1 MNDTDDLDPTAF
13 RAFLKSRE
21 GAPGETLEQT
31 RERLDRR
38 ALAIALPE
46 GCSVAPTEAGGV
58 SAEGLTPGSARD
70 DRLLIFFHGGG
81 YHVGSPA
88 FVRHYVARLAEAAC
102 IPALVPQY
110 RLAPEHPFPAAV
122 EDAVAVYRWA
132 IDRLPAD
139 RIVVAGNSAGGGL
152 AAGLTQA
159 IRAEGLPQ
167 PGALYL
173 VSPWV
178 DLAQGGPSY
187 ASKARSDVFVS
198 VPGLEQTR
206 ASYLAGADARD
217 PRASALF
224 GDFTGLPA
232 LMIHVGSE
240 EVLLSDSLGLAERT
254 ALAGAEVRLE
264 VAAGMLH
271 DFPLFHP
278 QLAAARRAIREAG
291 AWIAERLEQ
300 SDAEA

>member
-13 RAFLKSRE
+13 RALLRSRE
-21 GAPGETLEQT
+21 GAPGETLEQA

-38 ALAIALPE
+38 ALAVGMPE
-46 GCSVAPTEAGGV
+46 GCTVAPTDAGGV
-58 SAEGLTPGSARD
+58 PAEGLTPGSARD

-81 YHVGSPA
+81 YHMGSPG

-102 IPALVPQY
+102 APALVPQY

-122 EDAVAVYRWA
+122 EDALAVYRWA
-132 IDRLPAD
+132 LDRLPSGRVAL
-139 RIVVAGNSAGGGL
+139 AGNSAGAGL

-159 IRAEGLPQ
+159 ARAEGLPQ

-178 DLAQGGPSY
+178 DLAEGGPSY
-187 ASKARSDVFVS
+187 LAKADSDIFCS
-198 VPGLEQTR
+198 VPGLKQTR
-206 ASYLAGADARD
+206 QSYLAGADPKD

-224 GDFTGLPA
+224 GDLAGLPP

-240 EVLLSDSLGLAERT
+240 EVLLSDSTGLAERA
-254 ALAGAEVRLE
+254 ALAGVEVRLE
-264 VAAGMLH
+264 VFPEMLH
-271 DFPLFHP
+271 DFPLFH
-278 QLAAARRAIREAG
+278 QHLSAARRSIREAG
-291 AWIAERLEQ
+291 VWIGDRFG
-300 SDAEA
+300 

>member
-1 MNDTDDLDPTAF
+1 MDDSDLDPPAF
-13 RAFLKSRE
+13 RAFLRSQE
-21 GAPGETLEQT
+21 GGPGETLAET
-31 RERLDRR
+31 RERLDSRG
-38 ALAIALPE
+38 LAIALPE
-46 GCSVAPTEAGGV
+46 GCSVAPTDAGGV
-58 SAEGLTPGSARD
+58 PAEGLTPASARD
-70 DRLLIFFHGGG
+70 GRLLIFFHGGG

-102 IPALVPQY
+102 TPALVPQY

-132 IDRLPAD
+132 LDRLPAD

-152 AAGLTQA
+152 AASLTQA
-159 IRAEGLPQ
+159 IRSEGLPQ

-178 DLAQGGPSY
+178 DLAEGGASY
-187 ASKARSDVFVS
+187 ALKAESDIYCS
-198 VPGLEQTR
+198 VPGLEESR
-206 ASYLAGADARD
+206 KSYLAAAEPRD

-224 GDFTGLPA
+224 GDLAGLPP

-240 EVLLSDSLGLAERT
+240 EVLLSDAVSLAER
-254 ALAGAEVRLE
+254 AAMAKVEVRLE
-264 VAAGMLH
+264 VFPEMLH

-278 QLAAARRAIREAG
+278 QLAAARRAIAEAG
-291 AWIAERLEQ
+291 AWIGDRL
-300 SDAEA
+300 S